1 MTANPARAMEHSHP
15 LPAFDAVR
23 PWRTA
28 TLVAT
33 AIAAGE
39 LVLLVLIG
47 IALLGNSLSE
57 RADKAAAAR
66 LAVPAPKKATTQPS
80 PIKFT
85 AAKKPTLTR
94 EATTVTIL
102 NGNGRQ
108 GAAAARAGLVR
119 QHGYTVGAVTNA
131 PNTGYTRSMV
141 MYRGRFRPE
150 AVRLAKDLGIKIVT
164 PLDGLSAS
172 TLEGA
177 QVAVIVGA

>member
-1 MTANPARAMEHSHP
+1 MEHSHP

-39 LVLLVLIG
+39 LILLVLIG
-47 IALLGNSLSE
+47 IALLGKPLSE
-57 RADKAAAAR
+57 HADKAAAAK
-66 LAVPAPKKATTQPS
+66 LAVPAPKKTTQES

-85 AAKKPTLTR
+85 AAKKPALTR
-94 EATTVTIL
+94 EATRVTIL

-108 GAAAARAGLVR
+108 GAAAAEAGRVR
-119 QHGYTVGAVTNA
+119 QKGYTVGAVTNA

-150 AVRLAKDLGIKIVT
+150 AARLAKDLGIKIVT
-164 PLDGLSAS
+164 PLDGLSAK

-177 QVAVIVGA
+177 HVAVIVGA

>member
-1 MTANPARAMEHSHP
+1 MEHSHP

-33 AIAAGE
+33 AVAAGE
-39 LVLLVLIG
+39 LVLLVLVG
-47 IALLGNSLSE
+47 IALLGKPLSE
-57 RADKAAAAR
+57 HADKAAAAK
-66 LAVPAPKKATTQPS
+66 LAVPAPDKPKQES

-85 AAKKPTLTR
+85 AARKPALTR
-94 EATTVTIL
+94 EATRVTIL

-108 GAAAARAGLVR
+108 GAAAAEAGRVR
-119 QHGYTVGAVTNA
+119 QHGYAIGAVTNA
-131 PNTGYTRSMV
+131 PDTGYTRSMV

-150 AVRLAKDLGIKIVT
+150 ATRLAKDLGIKIVT
-164 PLDGLSAS
+164 PLDGLAAG

-177 QVAVIVGA
+177 HVAVIVGA

>member
-1 MTANPARAMEHSHP
+1 MEHSHP
-15 LPAFDAVR
+15 LPSFDAVR

-33 AIAAGE
+33 AVAAGE

-47 IALLGNSLSE
+47 IALLGKPLSE
-57 RADKAAAAR
+57 HATKAAAAK
-66 LAVPAPKKATTQPS
+66 LAVPAPTKATQQPS
-80 PIKFT
+80 PIKFSKT
-85 AAKKPTLTR
+85 KKPALSR
-94 EATTVTIL
+94 QATTVTVL

-108 GAAAARAGLVR
+108 GAAAAEAGRVR

-131 PNTGYTRSMV
+131 PNGGYTRSMV

-150 AVRLAKDLGIKIVT
+150 AARLAKDLGIKIVT
-164 PLDGLSAS
+164 PLDGLSAA

-177 QVAVIVGA
+177 QVAVIVGS